1 MVVEVLRSQ
10 LHTFV
15 SRGHRDPDRQER
27 VATQFEEVVA
37 RRNRLDAQ
45 TLRPDPLQR
54 RLHLQP
60 GVRDASG
67 LAIRRL
73 RFGH

>member
-1 MVVEVLRSQ
+1 MVVEVLWSE

-15 SRGHRDPDRQER
+15 SRGHRDTDRQER

-45 TLRPDPLQR
+45 TLRPDPL
-54 RLHLQP
+54 
-60 GVRDASG
+60 
-67 LAIRRL
+67 
-73 RFGH
+73 